1 MIQTYVFAKIFVWV
15 QYFDNLSLSC
25 IHVYFIVALLI
36 AFCSFSSYSRVN
48 TITKKDKHTL
58 RHPYRTRSKTKIMD
72 EIEEVQE
79 KIKADMKPMK
89 DQMTSM
95 IKYET
100 NDGEQCGHSCHH
112 QRRC

>member
-1 MIQTYVFAKIFVWV
+1 
-15 QYFDNLSLSC
+15 
-25 IHVYFIVALLI
+25 
-36 AFCSFSSYSRVN
+36 
-48 TITKKDKHTL
+48 
-58 RHPYRTRSKTKIMD
+58 MD

-79 KIKADMKPMK
+79 KIKADMKAMK